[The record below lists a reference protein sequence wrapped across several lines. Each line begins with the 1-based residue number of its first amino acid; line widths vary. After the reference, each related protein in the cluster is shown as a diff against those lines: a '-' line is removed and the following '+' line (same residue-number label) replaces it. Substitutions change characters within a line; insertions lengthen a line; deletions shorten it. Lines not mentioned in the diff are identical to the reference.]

1 LYGISSQF
9 RPLRLSLSYSLYY
22 SFALKDIKKP
32 PPESPIINHPI
43 QFPSKDA
50 TQLIRATTP
59 NVYMNTATILAL
71 QRIYRDTPFPRYRN
85 RQTSCRILLQAS
97 IHCLAGLPCEW
108 KKGTG

>member
-9 RPLRLSLSYSLYY
+9 RPLRLSHYYSLNY

-71 QRIYRDTPFPRYRN
+71 QRIYRDIAFSQASQSPDFLPN
-85 RQTSCRILLQAS
+85 LLQAS
-97 IHCLAGLPCEW
+97 IHCLGRHPCEW